1 MSMPTIPKE
10 PYRPNRKEV
19 AIDLL
24 ESIALEEIAL
34 SHIMNAEAEK
44 IQAFVGKDLNFPTH
58 PKSGDIIKFNKE
70 VNRLLET
77 IVMKEWLLLK
87 KLENVLDFIGNDKNH
102 DDDES
107 SSCEIICKD
116 KHDCEESSS
125 SESFDNDEHECEESS
140 SSESFDNDEHD
151 CEESSSSES
160 FDNDES
166 SSSESF
172 NSPGSIGKHPK
183 GPGKHPK
190 GPGKHPKGKR

>member
-87 KLENVLDFIGNDKNH
+87 KLENVLDFIGHDKNH

-107 SSCEIICKD
+107 S
-116 KHDCEESSS
+116 DCEESSS
-125 SESFDNDEHECEESS
+125 SESFDDESS
-140 SSESFDNDEHD
+140 D

-160 FDNDES
+160 YDDESSDYDES